1 MGTQRYTIDE
11 NGRKVTVPS
20 VTTVLKYSGDKG
32 GLMNWYFQQ
41 GKEAARLELE
51 ENHPPISSVWNLP
64 KGAAEIGTVAH
75 AMIEADLAGV
85 EFARGPYSD
94 EVLAGAEMAFSSWQR
109 FKSKRSWTPIG
120 TEVALSSVEHRYG
133 GTMDCVSLDEERAI
147 TDWKTGK
154 GIYAEHVMQIAAY
167 LHLWREN
174 RPDEPIDSVAI
185 LRLSKTDGSIHLHDW
200 PADSPTIE
208 AAWRGF
214 LAARELYDVL
224 TKHLKDVA

>member
-1 MGTQRYTIDE
+1 MGTQRYTIAE
-11 NGRKVTVPS
+11 NGRRVQVPS
-20 VTTVLKYSGDKG
+20 VTTILKYSGDKG
-32 GLMNWYFQQ
+32 GLMNWYFQS

-51 ENHPPISSVWNLP
+51 ENHAAINNVWDLP
-64 KGAAEIGTVAH
+64 RAAAEIGTVGH
-75 AMIEADLAGV
+75 AMIEADLHGL
-85 EFARGPYSD
+85 EFTRELYSD
-94 EVLAGAEMAFSSWQR
+94 EVLAGADAAFESWLR
-109 FKSKRSWTPIG
+109 FKKKRNWTAIG

-154 GIYAEHVMQIAAY
+154 GIYAEHIMQIAAY
-167 LHLWREN
+167 LHLWQEN

-224 TKHLKDVA
+224 TKHLKDAA